1 MVPTGWDNVD
11 TLNNTRGDNAPIV
24 RWSGCV
30 FCAARGQI
38 GHPTH
43 TWAAIVSADSAVMN
57 LTTSEV
63 TSHLEHTW
71 PDRGPAL
78 TLRSYTHRDY
88 VAKTAAGV

>member
-1 MVPTGWDNVD
+1 MPRLSGGAVVCF
-11 TLNNTRGDNAPIV
+11 V
-24 RWSGCV
+24 RRRELHV
-30 FCAARGQI
+30 ARLVT
-38 GHPTH
+38 PTH

>member
-1 MVPTGWDNVD
+1 MPR
-11 TLNNTRGDNAPIV
+11 L
-24 RWSGCV
+24 SGGAVVCFV
-30 FCAARGQI
+30 LHVARLVT
-38 GHPTH
+38 PTH
-43 TWAAIVSADSAVMN
+43 TWTAIVSADSAVMN

>member
-1 MVPTGWDNVD
+1 M
-11 TLNNTRGDNAPIV
+11 
-24 RWSGCV
+24 
-30 FCAARGQI
+30 FCAGRELHVARLVT
-38 GHPTH
+38 PTH

-78 TLRSYTHRDY
+78 TLRSYTPIPIETMLRRLLPVSD
-88 VAKTAAGV
+88 G